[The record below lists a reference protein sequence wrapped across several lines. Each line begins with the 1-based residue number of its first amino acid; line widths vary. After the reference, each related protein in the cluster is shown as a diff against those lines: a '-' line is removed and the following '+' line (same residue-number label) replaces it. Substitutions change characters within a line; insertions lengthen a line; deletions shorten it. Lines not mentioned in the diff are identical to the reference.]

1 MTSPFLR
8 PNNTSTGGAGG
19 GPSGNAY
26 AGSGRVTTSIVPRER
41 PFPWPLPFSATQGA
55 VGGAGGTGRVGVP
68 KPAWYQPYQPYW
80 PYAVPDQ
87 YYRGLPTNP
96 LRMNA

>member
-1 MTSPFLR
+1 MPNYPFTR
-8 PNNTSTGGAGG
+8 PNDTSTGGAGG
-19 GPSGNAY
+19 GGVGGYSG
-26 AGSGRVTTSIVPRER
+26 GSGTVSIQDVPRAR

-55 VGGAGGTGRVGVP
+55 VGGAGGIGAVSVP
-68 KPAWYQPYQPYW
+68 KTPYYGPFQPYF

-96 LRMNA
+96 LRM